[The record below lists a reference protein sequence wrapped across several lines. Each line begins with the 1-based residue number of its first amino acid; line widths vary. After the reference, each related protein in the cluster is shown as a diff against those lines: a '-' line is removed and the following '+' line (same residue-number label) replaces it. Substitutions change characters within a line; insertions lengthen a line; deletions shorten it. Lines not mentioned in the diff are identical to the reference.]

1 MEDLE
6 PFDLRTNVDDL
17 QAFDMYQKILDFKKF
32 YTNYAEHQGNYSNTI
47 QAFDRLLRE
56 LDDTL
61 IYGKLRMLAKSRD
74 LADKLIGKNLEW
86 RRNFVSDNKLKKLDV
101 NELRGLITANIASN
115 LPTLELFPGVGQF
128 LPYAVAGEPLYVIDR
143 YMEIIDEATKS
154 IGNEFYANNR
164 LLKYT
169 VKDFDVTKLPH
180 DSFGLVYCF
189 NEFYYAD
196 EGYIYAWAR
205 EIYKLLYNGGK
216 FVFNFLPH
224 DELWAMKSNFNLLF
238 SVIDYRS
245 LMDKLIELGYEIEN
259 YKIQQFR
266 SSFIIAKKPGD
277 VAPRVKIGGSSAEII
292 DI

>member
-143 YMEIIDEATKS
+143 YMEIIDEAAAVLN
-154 IGNEFYANNR
+154 NEFYTTRR
-164 LLKYT
+164 LRKY
-169 VKDFDVTKLPH
+169 VVSDYNLSQLPQE
-180 DSFGLVYCF
+180 SFGLVYCF
-189 NEFYYAD
+189 NEFFQAD
-196 EGYIYAWAR
+196 EQYIYNWAC
-205 EIYKLLYNGGK
+205 EVYKLLESGGK
-216 FVFNFLPH
+216 FIFNFLPYDQH
-224 DELWAMKSNFNLLF
+224 WAIKATFTKIY
-238 SVIDYRS
+238 SVIDYKS
-245 LMDKLIELGYEIEN
+245 LIEKLKDFGYELDNCEIKEFCAS
-259 YKIQQFR
+259 YIC
-266 SSFIIAKKPGD
+266 IKKPGTL
-277 VAPRVKIGGSSAEII
+277 APRIKNSGSIAEII